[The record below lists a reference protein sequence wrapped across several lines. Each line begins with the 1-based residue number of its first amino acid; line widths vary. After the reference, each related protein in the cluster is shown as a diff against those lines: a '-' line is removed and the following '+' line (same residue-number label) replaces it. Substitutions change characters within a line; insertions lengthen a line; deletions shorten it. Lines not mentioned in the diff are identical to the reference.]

1 MEALR
6 CSEHGT
12 VCFLKTG
19 VRDGPNKGK
28 SFYVCPANS
37 CSLVLAAD
45 IPVSHCLLHED
56 CVVALQGLL
65 LPPGKEEYRLFFQ
78 CVRSKAAG
86 KQWCGSIPW
95 QEPGSKEHPVTH
107 KCESASEP
115 LHYPSNQQRNP
126 FKVLDKNQEPSLWKQ
141 FTKGEGEKKM
151 ADKNQKEKGDVFLD
165 QKKEWKAESNCWMK
179 KDLSSG
185 LEIKKKQA
193 AGQEKHGVEKEFQCE
208 AKESKGTHRRDLSGV
223 ESKQGHGDELRKPS
237 GSLQEKS
244 NVESHH
250 VQKTSEPLREKEPKP
265 LPGITHGQNP
275 TIKPQTG
282 GHLNKEHSKSR
293 EPREAKAGGDPSTQ
307 SNQHSEPRDVPAP
320 QGPSAQCAP
329 AAVARPLGEGPEAGS
344 SHGDRGQGTAVSPK
358 SPLLFDLTLDSQNEN
373 RLSFPGQS
381 VQRNTSVASGVS
393 KKVEPSDPAAQR
405 VYLTTQLK
413 QKKSTLK
420 SVNLQALPDKGQ
432 KLLKQI
438 RELEEALGALALSPE
453 PDANEKSDTQVPQQR
468 NLTKT
473 AADLPRLVPPPPLQ
487 DQGLQPLG
495 SQGLKAVCPLAAGGS
510 SWCYGGPPK
519 PDGPHAVWKI
529 ISKAIDELHQSLES
543 RPAETALAEDPPGL
557 KVPLLL
563 HQKQA
568 LAWLLWRESQKPHGG
583 ILADDMGLG
592 KTLTMIALILTQKN
606 REKNKEEDKNMALTW
621 LSKDDSSEFTSHGT
635 LIICPASLIHHW
647 KNEVMKRVG
656 SNTLR
661 VCLYHGPNREQRAKV
676 LSTYDIVI
684 TTYNLLTKE
693 IPTQKQEGVIPGA
706 NPSAE
711 KEIAK
716 TPLLR
721 IVWAR
726 IILDEAHCVRNPRVQ
741 TSTAVC
747 KLEAHARWAVT
758 GTPIQNTLLDMYSLL
773 KFLRCS
779 PFDDIRLWKSQ
790 VDNGSKKGGERLSIL
805 TKSLLLRRTK
815 DQLDPTGKPLV
826 MLPQRKFQ
834 VHRLKLSEEEEN
846 VYGVL
851 LARSRSALQSYLKA
865 GHESGGNQSGR
876 SPDNPFSKVAR
887 EFGSGGPGASAAA
900 DSQRSGTPHVLLT
913 QLLRL
918 RQCCCHLSLLTSALD
933 PAELKSEGLVLSL
946 EEQLSALTL
955 SELCDAEPSPI
966 ISLNGEC
973 FKAEIFENT
982 RASSKISSLLVELEA
997 IRGNGGSQ
1005 KSVIVSQWTSMLHVV
1020 ALHLKRHGLTY
1031 ATIDGSVSPKQRMDL
1046 VEAFNSSRGP
1056 QVMLISLSAGG
1067 VGLNL
1072 IGGNH
1077 LFLLDMHWN
1086 PSLEDQACDRIY
1098 RVGQQKDVVVHKF
1111 ICEGTVEEK
1120 ILHLQEKKKTLAKQV
1135 LSGSGKSVKKLTLAD
1150 LKVLFG
1156 I

>member
-1 MEALR
+1 VIAINLLF
-6 CSEHGT
+6 SGT
-12 VCFLKTG
+12 ICFLKTG
-19 VRDGPNKGK
+19 VRDGPNKGR
-28 SFYVCPANS
+28 SFYVCPANP
-37 CSLVLAAD
+37 CGFVMAVD

-78 CVRSKAAG
+78 CVRSKVAG
-86 KQWCGSIPW
+86 KQWCGSVPW
-95 QEPGSKEHPVTH
+95 QEPGSTEHSTTTRPQ
-107 KCESASEP
+107 SASEP
-115 LHYPSNQQRNP
+115 SGQQRNP

-151 ADKNQKEKGDVFLD
+151 ADQNPEEKGDVLLD
-165 QKKEWKAESNCWMK
+165 QKKERRPESNCWMK
-179 KDLSSG
+179 KDVSSG
-185 LEIKKKQA
+185 LEVKKKPPA
-193 AGQEKHGVEKEFQCE
+193 VQEKHQGEKMQFQREVKEKEE
-208 AKESKGTHRRDLSGV
+208 AHRRNLCDV
-223 ESKQGHGDELRKPS
+223 KPKQGHGDALRKPS

-250 VQKTSEPLREKEPKP
+250 VQRESEPLRQQETKP
-265 LPGITHGQNP
+265 LSGLTHSLNA
-275 TIKPQTG
+275 TSKPQKG
-282 GHLNKEHSKSR
+282 ERLSEEHSSG
-293 EPREAKAGGDPSTQ
+293 REAGETKAGGAPNTQ
-307 SNQHSEPRDVPAP
+307 TARRPEPRDAPAP
-320 QGPSAQCAP
+320 GGPCARWAP
-329 AAVARPLGEGPEAGS
+329 AAGRSLRAGPDADS
-344 SHGDRGQGTAVSPK
+344 SHGDRGGGHTVSPK
-358 SPLLFDLTLDSQNEN
+358 PSLLFDLTLDSQKEN
-373 RLSFPGQS
+373 HLLPPGQS
-381 VQRNTSVASGVS
+381 GQRNPSPAPGVS

-405 VYLTTQLK
+405 GYLTTQLK

-432 KLLKQI
+432 KLLTQI
-438 RELEEALGALALSPE
+438 RELEEALDALALCPE
-453 PDANEKSDTQVPQQR
+453 PDANEKSEGQAPQQR
-468 NLTKT
+468 NFTT
-473 AADLPRLVPPPPLQ
+473 AATDLPHLTPPRPLEEH
-487 DQGLQPLG
+487 GLQPLG
-495 SQGLKAVCPLAAGGS
+495 SRGLKAACPEAAGAS
-510 SWCYGGPPK
+510 SLCCGGPPK
-519 PDGPHAVWKI
+519 PDGPHAVWKV
-529 ISKAIDELHQSLES
+529 ISKAIDELHQSLGS
-543 RPAETALAEDPPGL
+543 RPAESAVAEDPPGL

-568 LAWLLWRESQKPHGG
+568 LAWLLWRESQQPHGG

-606 REKNKEEDKNMALTW
+606 QEKSKEDDKDMALTW

-647 KNEVMKRVG
+647 KNEVMKRVS

-661 VCLYHGPNREQRAKV
+661 VCLYHGPSREQHAKV

-684 TTYNLLTKE
+684 TTYNLLAKE
-693 IPTQKQEGVIPGA
+693 IPTQKQEGAIPGTDPGA
-706 NPSAE
+706 D
-711 KEIAK
+711 KDLAK

-747 KLEAHARWAVT
+747 RLRAHARWAVT

-779 PFDDIRLWKSQ
+779 PFDDFRVWKSQ

-826 MLPQRKFQ
+826 VLPQREFQ
-834 VHRLKLSEEEEN
+834 VHRLKLSEEEEK
-846 VYGVL
+846 VYSVL
-851 LARSRSALQSYLKA
+851 LARSRSALQSYLRA
-865 GHESGGNQSGR
+865 GQEGGGSQAR
-876 SPDNPFSKVAR
+876 RIPDNPFSKVAQ
-887 EFGSGGPGASAAA
+887 EFGCSGPGTSSVA
-900 DSQRSGTPHVLLT
+900 RPGTPHVLLT

-918 RQCCCHLSLLTSALD
+918 RQCCCHLALLKSALD

-955 SELCDAEPSPI
+955 SELCDTEPSPV

-973 FKAEIFENT
+973 FKAELFEDT

-997 IRGNGGSQ
+997 IRGNAGSQ
-1005 KSVIVSQWTSMLHVV
+1005 KSVIVSQWTGMLHVV
-1020 ALHLKRHGLTY
+1020 ALHLRRRGLTY
-1031 ATIDGSVSPKQRMDL
+1031 ATIDGSVGPKQRMDL
-1046 VEAFNSSRGP
+1046 VEAFNSSQGP

-1072 IGGNH
+1072 TGGNH

-1098 RVGQQKDVVVHKF
+1098 RVGQQRDVVVHKF

-1120 ILHLQEKKKTLAKQV
+1120 ILQLQEKKKTLAKQV
-1135 LSGSGKSVKKLTLAD
+1135 LTGSGKSVKKLTLAD

>member
-1 MEALR
+1 
-6 CSEHGT
+6 
-12 VCFLKTG
+12 
-19 VRDGPNKGK
+19 
-28 SFYVCPANS
+28 
-37 CSLVLAAD
+37 
-45 IPVSHCLLHED
+45 
-56 CVVALQGLL
+56 
-65 LPPGKEEYRLFFQ
+65 
-78 CVRSKAAG
+78 
-86 KQWCGSIPW
+86 
-95 QEPGSKEHPVTH
+95 
-107 KCESASEP
+107 
-115 LHYPSNQQRNP
+115 
-126 FKVLDKNQEPSLWKQ
+126 
-141 FTKGEGEKKM
+141 M
-151 ADKNQKEKGDVFLD
+151 ADKNQKEKEDVFLD

-185 LEIKKKQA
+185 LEVKKKQA

-237 GSLQEKS
+237 RALQEKS
-244 NVESHH
+244 NVESHP

-282 GHLNKEHSKSR
+282 GRLNKEHSKSR

-307 SNQHSEPRDVPAP
+307 PDHSEPRDVPAP

-329 AAVARPLGEGPEAGS
+329 AAAARPLGEGPEAGS

-358 SPLLFDLTLDSQNEN
+358 PPLLFDLTLDSQNEN

-381 VQRNTSVASGVS
+381 VQRNTSATSGVS

-473 AADLPRLVPPPPLQ
+473 ATDLPHLVPPLPLQ

-510 SWCYGGPPK
+510 SGCYGGPPK

-606 REKNKEEDKNMALTW
+606 REKNKEEDRNMALTW

-711 KEIAK
+711 KEITK

-846 VYGVL
+846 VYSVL

>member
-107 KCESASEP
+107 KCESTSEP

-151 ADKNQKEKGDVFLD
+151 ADRNQKEKGDVFLD
-165 QKKEWKAESNCWMK
+165 PKKEWKAESNCWMK

-185 LEIKKKQA
+185 LEVKKKQA

-223 ESKQGHGDELRKPS
+223 ESKQGHGNELRKPS

-282 GHLNKEHSKSR
+282 GRLNKEHSKSR
-293 EPREAKAGGDPSTQ
+293 EAREAKAGGDPSTQ
-307 SNQHSEPRDVPAP
+307 SDHSEPRDVPAP

-329 AAVARPLGEGPEAGS
+329 AAAWRPLGEGPEAGS

-358 SPLLFDLTLDSQNEN
+358 PPLLFDLTLDSQNEN
-373 RLSFPGQS
+373 CLSFPGQS
-381 VQRNTSVASGVS
+381 MQRNTSAASGVS

-453 PDANEKSDTQVPQQR
+453 PDTNEKSDTQVPQQR

-473 AADLPRLVPPPPLQ
+473 ATDLPRLVPPLPLQ

-510 SWCYGGPPK
+510 SGCYGGPPK

-568 LAWLLWRESQKPHGG
+568 LAWLLWRESQKPCGG

-621 LSKDDSSEFTSHGT
+621 LSKDDSSEFTSRGT

-711 KEIAK
+711 KDIAK

-846 VYGVL
+846 VYSVL
-851 LARSRSALQSYLKA
+851 LARSRCQLCNPTSKQGMKVEATSLEEALIIHSVKN
-865 GHESGGNQSGR
+865 GSGVWVRRAWSLCGR
-876 SPDNPFSKVAR
+876 GLTAVWHPPRTVDTAAETPPMLLSPFS
-887 EFGSGGPGASAAA
+887 A
-900 DSQRSGTPHVLLT
+900 D
-913 QLLRL
+913 
-918 RQCCCHLSLLTSALD
+918 ALD

-1056 QVMLISLSAGG
+1056 QV
-1067 VGLNL
+1067 
-1072 IGGNH
+1072 
-1077 LFLLDMHWN
+1077 N